1 MHRTALALAALAC
14 ASIAALWPEESLA
27 QALEQRGRS
36 VAERVCAEC
45 HPVGSAATGRPRQG
59 PASFE
64 AIANTPGMT
73 AMALS
78 IWLETP
84 HRDMPHILLER
95 DDRDA
100 VVAYITSLKRT
111 P

>member
-1 MHRTALALAALAC
+1 MHRTALALVALAST
-14 ASIAALWPEESLA
+14 ASLGLCPGPAAAQSLV
-27 QALEQRGRS
+27 ERGRA

-45 HPVGSAATGRPRQG
+45 NPVGSAATGRPRQG

-73 AMALS
+73 AMALT

-84 HRDMPHILLER
+84 HRDMPHILLEPQE
-95 DDRDA
+95 RDA

>member
-1 MHRTALALAALAC
+1 MHRNVPALAAFAC
-14 ASIAALWPEESLA
+14 ATIAALWSAEVTA
-27 QALEQRGRS
+27 QTLVERGRS

-59 PASFE
+59 PASFA

-73 AMALS
+73 AMALT

-84 HRDMPHILLER
+84 HRDMPHLLLER
-95 DDRDA
+95 DEREA